1 MVLLS
6 QTEYPLVSGLQSI
19 FQDDQGGVISEGI
32 FSLAPPSKLYTPSTL
47 NIVLLQRHTHLNVC
61 AVK

>member
-32 FSLAPPSKLYTPSTL
+32 FSLAPPSKKMNQINFPQHFTFVES
-47 NIVLLQRHTHLNVC
+47 IG
-61 AVK
+61 